1 MADNIAH
8 ANMLFYRLYYDIISL
23 ISLRI
28 TQTFH
33 LILGFAENQI
43 VFQDFKIK
51 NSVRITQG
59 LDNGDSDNRGSTVIY
74 IHVIIVIAQRNTYSY
89 SLTLLNVLLDCFMA
103 STSMD
108 GVCIGLLYTC
118 IMIMFTVFI

>member
-1 MADNIAH
+1 MANNIAH
-8 ANMLFYRLYYDIISL
+8 DNMLFYPLYYDIISL
-23 ISLRI
+23 TSLII
-28 TQTFH
+28 TRTFH

-43 VFQDFKIK
+43 IFQDFKIK
-51 NSVRITQG
+51 KCVQITQSSE
-59 LDNGDSDNRGSTVIY
+59 NGDSDSRGSTVIY

-89 SLTLLNVLLDCFMA
+89 FLTLLNVLLECFMA

-118 IMIMFTVFI
+118 IMMFTVFI